1 MSKTLKVLF
10 LWLDR
15 KFESFLLLRSIERE
29 CMDVSSLLSLV
40 SSSIRKG
47 EEVLAPVMDID
58 RISLASS
65 NSDQHVDEKDE
76 DDLLMSV
83 QVWKRCWKIIEFSP

>member
-1 MSKTLKVLF
+1 
-10 LWLDR
+10 
-15 KFESFLLLRSIERE
+15 
-29 CMDVSSLLSLV
+29 MDVSSLLSLV

-83 QVWKRCWKIIEFSP
+83 QV